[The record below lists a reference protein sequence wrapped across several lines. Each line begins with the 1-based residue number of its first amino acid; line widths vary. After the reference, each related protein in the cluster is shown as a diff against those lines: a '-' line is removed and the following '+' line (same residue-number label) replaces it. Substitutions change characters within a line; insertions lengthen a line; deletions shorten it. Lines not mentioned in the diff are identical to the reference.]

1 MTCGFC
7 GSRNG
12 DEEHRC
18 RKCGRRPGDTLT
30 GEVALHRTQG
40 QLAMQVEVRAVE
52 MPARKEFGRPYQA
65 SLFQA
70 ASNVIPIESYAP
82 VEPRPRQQRTESTA
96 AKTTRAPRRPKV
108 AEGQGSLDFL
118 ASAPLKPRT
127 LGTTVEAVIFCDA
140 PVAVKLHRAV
150 ASALDWAMV
159 LIAYGAFLV
168 VFCAMGGS
176 ITFNKPNMM
185 VFGGVLLLFASMY
198 GLMWTLGGGE
208 TMGMHWTRL
217 KLVTFD
223 GFPPDKRQRV
233 MRFVGSFLGMCTII
247 GLAWSLVDE
256 EGLGWQDHM
265 SRTFPTPR
273 EAENMLL
280 VRR

>member
-7 GSRNG
+7 GSRNSVE
-12 DEEHRC
+12 DHRC
-18 RKCGRRPGDTLT
+18 RKCGRKPGDTLT
-30 GEVALHRTQG
+30 GEFAQHRTHG
-40 QLAMQVEVRAVE
+40 QLAIQMEVQEVEAPPRRE
-52 MPARKEFGRPYQA
+52 SHRPYQA
-65 SLFQA
+65 SLFQPA
-70 ASNVIPIESYAP
+70 GNVIPFESYAP
-82 VEPRPRQQRTESTA
+82 VEPRPRTESA
-96 AKTTRAPRRPKV
+96 PPRAPRSARRGPRV
-108 AEGQGSLDFL
+108 PEGQGSLDFL
-118 ASAPLKPRT
+118 AAAPVKPRT
-127 LGTTVEAVIFCDA
+127 LGTTVEARIFCDA

-168 VFCAMGGS
+168 VFHAMGGS
-176 ITFNKPNMM
+176 ITFNRPNVM
-185 VFGGVLLLFASMY
+185 VFGGVLFLFAAAY
-198 GLMWTLGGGE
+198 GLMWTLAGGE

-223 GFPPDKRQRV
+223 GFAPEKRQRI
-233 MRFVGSFLGMCTII
+233 MRYLGSSLSMCTVI

-273 EAENMLL
+273 EAENMIL

>member
-7 GSRNG
+7 GSRNSN
-12 DEEHRC
+12 EEHRC
-18 RKCGRRPGDTLT
+18 RKCGRRPEDTLT
-30 GEVALHRTQG
+30 GEVPLHRTQG
-40 QLAMQVEVRAVE
+40 QLAMKVDLQPEQPQAHRQV
-52 MPARKEFGRPYQA
+52 GRPYQA

-70 ASNVIPIESYAP
+70 ASNVIAFESYAP
-82 VEPRPRQQRTESTA
+82 VEPRPRTEIA
-96 AKTTRAPRRPKV
+96 QPKAPKPPRRPRV

-118 ASAPLKPRT
+118 APAPPKPRT

-168 VFCAMGGS
+168 VFYAMGGS
-176 ITFNKPNMM
+176 ITLNKPNVM
-185 VFGGVLLLFASMY
+185 VFGGVLLLFAAVY
-198 GLMWTLGGGE
+198 GLMWTLAGGE
-208 TMGMHWTRL
+208 TMGMHWTHL

-223 GFPPDKRQRV
+223 GFAPDKRQRV
-233 MRFVGSFLGMCTII
+233 MRYLGSSLSLCTVI

-273 EAENMLL
+273 EAENMIL